1 MHSDRLIGEVC
12 SFFPDKNFGFIKTEK
27 EENYFFYQS
36 ELNFQADF
44 KEGLILKR
52 YEALIGDMVTFVL
65 RPNFRPDDPPI
76 AAGLVRM
83 TNFYRLKM
91 IKMATEKEFLVG
103 TLKKRGNSFFV
114 VHRESGAWV
123 RVSVSS
129 CHKKP
134 EEWMEERI
142 DFWVKFKINGPKE
155 EEKVCAYLLD
165 LPLRNKINLILS
177 KIENKETVN
186 GKVVHRSN
194 AGITVVLRDSYING
208 NLSIKTALNE
218 EEKSYFNQVKVGDE
232 ISAFPL
238 NLDLEKG
245 IVKLDFFRPAAE
257 INADDENST
266 EPSDFS
272 AEN

>member
-1 MHSDRLIGEVC
+1 MVGEIS
-12 SFFPDKNFGFIKTEK
+12 SFFSDKYFGFIKTEK
-27 EENYFFYQS
+27 EETYFFYQS

-44 KEGLILKR
+44 EEGLILKR
-52 YEALIGDMVTFVL
+52 YEALIGDLVTFVL

-114 VHRESGAWV
+114 VHRYSGAWV
-123 RVSVSS
+123 QISVSN

-134 EEWMEERI
+134 EEWMEDRI
-142 DFWVKFKINGPKE
+142 DYWVKFKISRPKE

-165 LPLRNKINLILS
+165 LPLRKKIQLILD
-177 KIENKETVN
+177 KIENKETLN

-194 AGITVVLRDSYING
+194 AGITVVLKESYING
-208 NLSIKTALNE
+208 NLSIKSALNE
-218 EEKSYFNQVKVGDE
+218 EEKSYFDRVRIGDE

-238 NLDLEKG
+238 SLDLEKG

-257 INADDENST
+257 KIPDDENSI
-266 EPSDFS
+266 ECSPFS